1 MKALSYLII
10 VLLTPTLL
18 LLNFRFLVFNQS
30 YYQNQFKKLNVYQ
43 TIDEN
48 IAIAQSN
55 KLIAYLCC
63 NKELDAE
70 FYTQREKDHLKDV
83 KSIIQRVN
91 YQLYINLFALLT
103 IAFILTVN
111 KKKNLLQ
118 EGTKQASVF
127 GLMAMF
133 LLFVASIFNFEF
145 LFVKFHQVTF
155 ANDYWLLPQNSNLI
169 NLFPQEFFV
178 NFANRIAFQTVLM
191 LTALLLITQK
201 ISKKA

>member
-63 NKELDAE
+63 NKELDAK

-133 LLFVASIFNFEF
+133 LLFVASIFNFELF
-145 LFVKFHQVTF
+145 LVKFHQVTF